1 MNRTRSLTFFLF
13 FFGDLAQKSKKP
25 KANTRTPR
33 RVESPYAQVSAGSGA
48 LETVG
53 QFNEGEAFGEMSLLT
68 GARRTAS
75 VRAAEDSW
83 VLEVGRKGVEA
94 VVRARPLLIDDFAK
108 FIVDRQREGQ
118 TLDRSFADDETELS
132 VWSAEQHQQVIE
144 AIQAWILRG
153 EQTAGTPFFS

>member
-1 MNRTRSLTFFLF
+1 M
-13 FFGDLAQKSKKP
+13 
-25 KANTRTPR
+25 
-33 RVESPYAQVSAGSGA
+33 
-48 LETVG
+48 G

-108 FIVDRQREGQ
+108 FIADRQREGQ